1 LPTQERNVA
10 STNVT
15 DYTFYATD
23 YDPKTGAEACGRLAE
38 AFAGGREPRSSDIRE
53 AMASATAA
61 FPGLHDFVDA
71 MAERDLDPEDAMLDL
86 SGIAAEHHGRRLE
99 AAAKLALIG
108 AIAEAAERF
117 EWQDVV
123 DCASF
128 CREALAE
135 PPVPGGN

>member
-1 LPTQERNVA
+1 MA

-15 DYTFYATD
+15 DYTFCATE
-23 YDPKTGAEACGRLAE
+23 YDSTQGTKACRRLAE
-38 AFAGGREPRSSDIRE
+38 AFSEGREPRSRDIRE
-53 AMASATAA
+53 AMALATAA

-71 MAERDLDPEDAMLDL
+71 MEERELDPEDAMLDL
-86 SGIAAEHHGRRLE
+86 SGIAAEHHGRMLE

-108 AIAEAAERF
+108 AIAEASECF

-128 CREALAE
+128 CREAIAN
-135 PPVPGGN
+135 PTVSGQR